1 MKKIKRYRKGDIV
14 DVAPDDSGGGGGGAG
29 VSQSGGNLSEP
40 SMLDRYSQLRN
51 EYPIASTLVDMTPLG
66 SATAVGDAMV
76 SAKKG
81 DYGDAA
87 QNLLYAIPGARPLRN
102 LVAAGGIA
110 KNLYNAATDYKKGG
124 KIPTFKKGGSV
135 KPASRGDGCA
145 QRGKTKG
152 RFV

>member
-1 MKKIKRYRKGDIV
+1 MPSDEN
-14 DVAPDDSGGGGGGAG
+14 GGGVEAYGGGI
-29 VSQSGGNLSEP
+29 SPEP

-135 KPASRGDGCA
+135 KSASRGDGCA

-152 RFV
+152 KMR